1 MRTRLQLRRLAAFG
15 VMLLLAAALSGCVA
29 RFQAGSAPG
38 VQSAGALSALV
49 AAAPSGGTVLV
60 PAGTYREQVEISKP
74 LTLKPAGSGR
84 VIIDGECKRNDGVTI
99 PTGSQIKVEGIEITN
114 TIGAGVLIGN
124 GPDDAPPAAHV
135 TLDAMTISNFDCQK
149 GDAQY
154 QAGIAV
160 WDAGC
165 CMTLTDNTIT
175 YRTNGDGH
183 GRGDDI
189 WFKSNTAKP
198 SGGHHYIAG
207 NTVSGGWDGIGGE
220 TEADPHGTFDGDTVI
235 EHNTV
240 SGCWDD
246 GIQAEGGDAN
256 VHVRAN
262 DVSAC
267 GTGIAFAAAITGPL
281 FVEGNTIHDLSTG
294 LYDNLF
300 CFKIGNPGGGTVR
313 LRDNVCRT
321 DGDGLSQTNNGI
333 SPIVSV
339 GNCYQVSRYVM
350 EIGDALSPG
359 SSFDGDVMWTSDPDG
374 RFVKWA
380 EIHYGSLGEFQSATG
395 LEAHGSVSQD
405 CPVLDRPTR
414 TPIH

>member
-1 MRTRLQLRRLAAFG
+1 MGTHTRTRWLVAVSG
-15 VMLLLAAALSGCVA
+15 MLLLAAALSGCA
-29 RFQAGSAPG
+29 ERLEEGGAPG
-38 VQSAGALSALV
+38 VQSAGSLASLV

-60 PAGTYREQVEISKP
+60 PAGTYREQIEISKP

-84 VIIDGECKRNDGVTI
+84 VIIDGQCQRNDGITI
-99 PTGSQIKVEGIEITN
+99 PTGSQITISGIEIKN

-124 GPDDAPPAAHV
+124 GPDDKPPADHV
-135 TLDAMTISNFDCQK
+135 TLNRLTISDFDCQK
-149 GDAQY
+149 GDVQF

-160 WDAGC
+160 WNAGC

-175 YRTNGDGH
+175 YRTDGDGH
-183 GRGDDI
+183 GRGDGI

-207 NTVSGGWDGIGGE
+207 NTISGGWDGIGGE
-220 TEADPHGTFDGDTVI
+220 NEDDPHGTFDGETII

-256 VHVRAN
+256 VYVRDN
-262 DVSAC
+262 DISVC
-267 GTGIAFAAAITGPL
+267 GTGIAFAAAVTGPL
-281 FVEGNTIHDLSTG
+281 FVQRNVIHDLETG

-300 CFKIGNPGGGTVR
+300 CFKIGNAGDGVVQ

-321 DGDGLSQTNNGI
+321 DGNGLSQTNQGI
-333 SPIVSV
+333 SPIVSA

-350 EIGDALSPG
+350 EIDDALPAG
-359 SSFDGDVMWTSDPDG
+359 SSFDNDVFYTSDPD
-374 RFVKWA
+374 RFVKWG
-380 EIHYGSLGEFQSATG
+380 EVGYGTLAEFQDATG
-395 LEAHGSVSQD
+395 LEANAVVSQD
-405 CPVLDRPTR
+405 CPKIDRPTR
-414 TPIH
+414 TPVH